1 MTEAANTLA
10 VFLRELTDGLSLREL
25 AERYEGGKTLW
36 GEYRSGAQIVP
47 LSRLNTVVKDRVR
60 DARGRE
66 VMLAKARQLHGH
78 AMTAQS
84 EAQPD
89 LAVGEALRQAEQD
102 IADMTRLIKVLV
114 ARIDALQ
121 DEAAKQTTDDGAE
134 GTGLAEGS
142 VTTIAAQLEV
152 LRRHVEEA
160 RRVRDATRDAYD
172 AAQSEAPAEQTGQDS
187 ASGQEPAAV
196 QTQSGTE
203 LVGSLAQLHDTAA
216 RQREMLR
223 LWDGDEGGTDAAS
236 GRGGGLHGGGAPD
249 GDAGQGQEGDA
260 GAKAGPVHGR
270 SSHSAGYDT
279 GRPEQEAPR
288 SGPAGAP
295 AAVRVADT
303 GVEASAAAKADHD
316 DSGPPQGCR
325 DGGRAGPGGAKE
337 PQPGAEEGP
346 EESDAEPVRQRVLR
360 LPAGA
365 SLALLIAACVIG
377 GMLIARYTAPPA
389 EARGPETRLD
399 APTAPPSGSDITPS
413 GLNDPQS
420 PEPAASATPTPSE
433 PAPSEPAPSE
443 SAVKPSAEP
452 APTKSKAPQ
461 AAPPPPVVGTGPRTW
476 VSAGTQMCLE
486 IRRSSGDDGATANQ
500 WTCNNSSSQKWIIA
514 NPTGVTTVVSMDSGK
529 CLEIRRDSVEDG
541 ATANQWTCNNS
552 PTQSWRFQPVAG
564 GGWSLVNANS
574 GKCLTIRDQGDGAL
588 ASQWPCDNSP
598 AQTWH

>member
-223 LWDGDEGGTDAAS
+223 LWDGDEGVRTPRAAAAAAFTEA
-236 GRGGGLHGGGAPD
+236 APRT
-249 GDAGQGQEGDA
+249 AMP
-260 GAKAGPVHGR
+260 AKARRAMPVPKRVRCTAGPLTPPAMTPGGR
-270 SSHSAGYDT
+270 SRRRLDRA
-279 GRPEQEAPR
+279 RPEHP
-288 SGPAGAP
+288 
-295 AAVRVADT
+295 
-303 GVEASAAAKADHD
+303 
-316 DSGPPQGCR
+316 
-325 DGGRAGPGGAKE
+325 
-337 PQPGAEEGP
+337 
-346 EESDAEPVRQRVLR
+346 L
-360 LPAGA
+360 
-365 SLALLIAACVIG
+365 
-377 GMLIARYTAPPA
+377 
-389 EARGPETRLD
+389 
-399 APTAPPSGSDITPS
+399 PS
-413 GLNDPQS
+413 GLRTPAWRLPPPRRPITTTAARPRAAVMVVGPARVVRRSHS
-420 PEPAASATPTPSE
+420 PVPRRGRRSPTPS
-433 PAPSEPAPSE
+433 
-443 SAVKPSAEP
+443 PSASACSGCPPEP
-452 APTKSKAPQ
+452 PSH
-461 AAPPPPVVGTGPRTW
+461 
-476 VSAGTQMCLE
+476 S
-486 IRRSSGDDGATANQ
+486 
-500 WTCNNSSSQKWIIA
+500 
-514 NPTGVTTVVSMDSGK
+514 
-529 CLEIRRDSVEDG
+529 
-541 ATANQWTCNNS
+541 
-552 PTQSWRFQPVAG
+552 
-564 GGWSLVNANS
+564 
-574 GKCLTIRDQGDGAL
+574 
-588 ASQWPCDNSP
+588 
-598 AQTWH
+598 